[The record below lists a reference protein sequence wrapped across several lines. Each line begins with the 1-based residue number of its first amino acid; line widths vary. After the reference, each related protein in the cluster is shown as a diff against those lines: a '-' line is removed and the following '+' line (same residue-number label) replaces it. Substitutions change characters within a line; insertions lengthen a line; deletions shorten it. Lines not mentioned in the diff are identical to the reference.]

1 MNASPHKHDLFT
13 ESGCLSQNAIE
24 RYLGDLL
31 SQEELKKFNEHIAV
45 CPLCQDAVEGLEG
58 LEQTPDTSFVS
69 EDISMSKSFVG
80 TSQKMAFPDPVVE
93 DVTDRINARL
103 RRRFDYDPFRRRTSR
118 KGPVLGNFLIPAAA
132 SVIVLVGIIAYF
144 HYFFPEKNQLAL
156 VTQEEQGLVAAE
168 KDMAAETFE
177 TSADPDEHESS
188 AIGGIMERTGQ
199 PVDSKAGEAAVPVS
213 NQMPDKG
220 VAEVD
225 LVEDDAMAEEELI
238 IAEAEEEL
246 AVAKPEALDEAVTIY
261 AAEEKA
267 GAGAPEKSLQA
278 AKSRAA
284 VDQKKGGK
292 EMEYVIV
299 EQAPGYPGGSDSLYS
314 FLGRNLAYPLS
325 KDASGDTT
333 VIAQFTISK
342 KGKARDIVIVKSA
355 GENIDR
361 EVIRVLIL
369 MPEWTPGMQ
378 DGKAV
383 SVKYVLPLHF
393 DLD

>member
-1 MNASPHKHDLFT
+1 MNASLHNHDLFT
-13 ESGCLSQNAIE
+13 DSGCLSQNAIE
-24 RYLGDLL
+24 RYLGNLL
-31 SQEELKKFNEHIAV
+31 SQDELKRLKEHIAD
-45 CPLCQDAVEGLEG
+45 CPLCKDAVEGLAGFEKNADANVVC
-58 LEQTPDTSFVS
+58 EENT
-69 EDISMSKSFVG
+69 MSKSYIHSAVKKERPG
-80 TSQKMAFPDPVVE
+80 PGIEEITNA
-93 DVTDRINARL
+93 INTRL
-103 RRRFDYDPFRRRTSR
+103 RRRFNYDPFRRRTSR

-132 SVIVLVGIIAYF
+132 SIIVLVGIIAYF
-144 HYFFPEKNQLAL
+144 HYYFPEKEQLAL
-156 VTQEEQGLVAAE
+156 VTQEEKGLVAGE
-168 KDMAAETFE
+168 KEM
-177 TSADPDEHESS
+177 
-188 AIGGIMERTGQ
+188 
-199 PVDSKAGEAAVPVS
+199 AGETLETKSDKDEPEAPTVGGVMKSSGTVTKSVAEEATVPVT
-213 NQMPDKG
+213 NQLPEKG
-220 VAEVD
+220 IAE
-225 LVEDDAMAEEELI
+225 LKLEGDAVAEEEVI
-238 IAEAEEEL
+238 VEEVEEDL
-246 AVAKPEALDEAVTIY
+246 TVEMPEALDEAVTIY

-267 GAGAPEKSLQA
+267 GAGSPEKSLQL

-314 FLGRNLAYPLS
+314 FLERNLAYPFS
-325 KDASGDTT
+325 GDASGDTT

-355 GENIDR
+355 GENIDK
-361 EVIRVLIL
+361 EVIRVLNL